1 MQQQPEIPSTPPVTP
16 PPNPEFP
23 QNYPPKKSKLWL
35 WVTLA
40 IVGVLATIGI
50 VVAIV
55 LASNKTTPSKDTN
68 ISRKEATKPK
78 DEKKSVDKKQ
88 NLAKSNSKCLTS
100 ADFRKAGYSHMK
112 EGLFVLNDGKYNLEN
127 IFFNADSSQYTY
139 EGVTID
145 KLGKLGSLYKSNSQ
159 KEFSIELVGQTY
171 ESSKTS
177 AGSKL
182 AFERADKVKQ
192 GLVSQGIPENKII
205 ISDPKIANHDGSDDT
220 ADRNVTI
227 YLVVPQECSEK

>member
-1 MQQQPEIPSTPPVTP
+1 MQQQPEIPSTPQITP

-40 IVGVLATIGI
+40 IVATLAIIGI

-55 LASNKTTPSKDTN
+55 LVSNKTAPSEDAN
-68 ISRKEATKPK
+68 ISRKEAIKPK
-78 DEKKSVDKKQ
+78 SEKKIENEKQ
-88 NLAKSNSKCLTS
+88 DSTESNSKCLTS
-100 ADFRKAGYSHMK
+100 ADFRKAGYDYMK
-112 EGLFVLNDGKYNLEN
+112 DGYFTLSDGKYNFKN
-127 IFFNADSSQYTY
+127 VFFNADSTQYTY
-139 EGVTID
+139 EGIAVD
-145 KLGKLGSLYKSNSQ
+145 ELAKLGSLYKSNSQ

-177 AGSKL
+177 AGTKL
-182 AFERADKVKQ
+182 AMERADKVKQ
-192 GLVSQGIPENKII
+192 GLVSQGFPENKII
-205 ISDPKIANHDGSDDT
+205 ISEPKIASHDNSDNT

>member
-1 MQQQPEIPSTPPVTP
+1 MQQQPEIPSTPPITP

-55 LASNKTTPSKDTN
+55 LVSNKTAPSKDTN
-68 ISRKEATKPK
+68 ISRKEAVNPK
-78 DEKKSVDKKQ
+78 DEKKNEDKKQ
-88 NLAKSNSKCLTS
+88 DLAK
-100 ADFRKAGYSHMK
+100 
-112 EGLFVLNDGKYNLEN
+112 YNFKN
-127 IFFNADSSQYTY
+127 VFFNADSTQYTY
-139 EGVTID
+139 EEIAVD
-145 KLGKLGSLYKSNSQ
+145 ELAKLGSLYKSNSQ

-177 AGSKL
+177 AGTKL
-182 AFERADKVKQ
+182 AMERADKVKQ
-192 GLVSQGIPENKII
+192 GLVSQGFPENKII
-205 ISDPKIANHDGSDDT
+205 ISEPKIANHDSSDDT

>member
-78 DEKKSVDKKQ
+78 DEKKSEDKKQ

-177 AGSKL
+177 AGTKL
-182 AFERADKVKQ
+182 AMERADKVKQ
-192 GLVSQGIPENKII
+192 GLVSQGFPENKII
-205 ISDPKIANHDGSDDT
+205 ISEPKIANHDSSDDT

>member
-78 DEKKSVDKKQ
+78 DEKKSEDKKQ